1 MLKYFLVIYGI
12 CCLLLTPAF
21 TKHLHSEA
29 EYQTVWCNKYN
40 GVMEYKLSDKARVD
54 CMATID
60 GVDYAVEVDF
70 SQGAKVYE
78 CIGQSLY
85 YALMTGRKAGALLI
99 LETKKD
105 KFYLKRFKAVA
116 EKYDIKYWTI
126 TPKELKNKD

>member
-1 MLKYFLVIYGI
+1 MFKHFFLI
-12 CCLLLTPAF
+12 CIVYYLLLTPAF

-54 CMATID
+54 CMATVD
-60 GVDYAVEVDF
+60 GVNYAVEVDF

-85 YALMTGRKAGALLI
+85 YALMTGRKPGALLI
-99 LETKKD
+99 LETRKD
-105 KFYLKRFKAVA
+105 KFYLKRFKTVA

-126 TPKELKNKD
+126 TPKELKNGD